1 MCKQLLDNE
10 MDRSACSK
18 HEHPV
23 TKNSRNKRNT
33 QNRCFRCFESEFGQC
48 VVS

>member
-10 MDRSACSK
+10 MDRSAYSK

-23 TKNSRNKRNT
+23 AKNSSNKKT

-48 VVS
+48 VVI